1 MEENNGIRND
11 SIISET
17 KPESVYED
25 VQTVLRNEVSGE
37 FASVENAIDKE
48 GQSIASL
55 AKKSYNT
62 MDMSFQ
68 EYLNTFNRY
77 TKISES
83 QKVILK
89 PVFFA
94 IVMAALI
101 FVIVS
106 SYILLFYHDDLIT
119 DTTIISTTIT
129 SSVETVSAIVVLPKI
144 IVKYLF
150 DKDEDANKTNIIK
163 GSRITMLVKRMIL
176 LRKMIPTIEA
186 LWFTEM

>member
-17 KPESVYED
+17 EPESVYED
-25 VQTVLRNEVSGE
+25 VQTVLRSEVSDE

-106 SYILLFYHDDLIT
+106 PYILLFYHDDLIT

-144 IVKYLF
+144 IAKYLF
-150 DKDEDANKTNIIK
+150 NKDEDANKTNIIK
-163 GSRITMLVKRMIL
+163 GMQDYNVSK
-176 LRKMIPTIEA
+176 KDN
-186 LWFTEM
+186 FTQKNDSND

>member
-1 MEENNGIRND
+1 MEENNGIRNY
-11 SIISET
+11 SIVSET
-17 KPESVYED
+17 EPKSVYED
-25 VQTVLRNEVSGE
+25 VQTVLRNEVSSE
-37 FASVENAIDKE
+37 FASVENVIDKE

-77 TKISES
+77 TKISEF

-94 IVMAALI
+94 IVMATLI

-106 SYILLFYHDDLIT
+106 PYILLFYHDDLIT

-129 SSVETVSAIVVLPKI
+129 SSVETISAIVVLPKI
-144 IVKYLF
+144 IAKYLF
-150 DKDEDANKTNIIK
+150 NKDEDTNKTNIIK
-163 GSRITMLVKRMIL
+163 GMQDYNVSK
-176 LRKMIPTIEA
+176 KDN
-186 LWFTEM
+186 FTQKNDSND